1 MDFKPHGLFFKPIFP
16 KERLLGEEKIL
27 KRDKNSCHQ
36 ADNTIQKKKGGFLCH
51 LKSREEDLES
61 MCRLLPF
68 CEW

>member
-36 ADNTIQKKKGGFLCH
+36 ADNTIQKKKVDF
-51 LKSREEDLES
+51 
-61 MCRLLPF
+61 F
-68 CEW
+68 VI